1 MDVALVTIGDE
12 LLAGETVNTNAAWLG
27 RRLAERGADL
37 ERVTVVPDRVADIAQ
52 VVNEYRATYDAVIVT
67 GGLGPTHDDV
77 TMEGVAAA
85 FGTELA
91 PSAEVAEWLETEGG
105 YSADDLAEGTTH
117 IPKGSQLL
125 RNPNGVAP
133 GCQIDS
139 VYVLAGL
146 PDEMRGMFEEIAA
159 EFTGTARHVEVVETS
174 EPESALLDRVETLR
188 EKFDIKVGSYP
199 GENVRLRVEGT
210 DENTVSE
217 AVAWV
222 RDRVEMPANEADSGD

>member
-1 MDVALVTIGDE
+1 
-12 LLAGETVNTNAAWLG
+12 
-27 RRLAERGADL
+27 
-37 ERVTVVPDRVADIAQ
+37 
-52 VVNEYRATYDAVIVT
+52 
-67 GGLGPTHDDV
+67 
-77 TMEGVAAA
+77 
-85 FGTELA
+85 
-91 PSAEVAEWLETEGG
+91 
-105 YSADDLAEGTTH
+105 
-117 IPKGSQLL
+117 
-125 RNPNGVAP
+125 
-133 GCQIDS
+133 

-188 EKFDIKVGSYP
+188 EKFDVKVGSYP

>member
-1 MDVALVTIGDE
+1 MDVAVVTVGDE

-27 RRLAERGADL
+27 RRLAQRGADL
-37 ERVTVVPDRVADIAQ
+37 ERVTVVPDRVADIAE
-52 VVNEYRATYDAVIVT
+52 VVNEYRARYDAVVVT

-91 PSAEVAEWLETEGG
+91 QSQEVMDWLEAEGG
-105 YSADDLAEGTTH
+105 YSASDLAEGTTH
-117 IPKGSQLL
+117 IPVGSELL

-159 EFTGTARHVEVVETS
+159 EFTGTERYVEVFETD
-174 EPESALLDRVETLR
+174 EPESALLDRVQTLR
-188 EKFDIKVGSYP
+188 DEFDVKVGSYP
-199 GENVRLRVEGT
+199 GENVRLRIEGT
-210 DENTVSE
+210 NEATVTE
-217 AVAWV
+217 AMAWV
-222 RDRVEMPANEADSGD
+222 REHVETSADDETDG